1 MSSDTREDDPDV
13 TNAEKTTLTTNVEQ
27 CVRESK
33 GDFIAGGASG
43 IVERLL
49 SGDII
54 KSPWPGAHADESR
67 RDLTVESHIYKRLGS
82 HPRLIQI
89 IAWHP
94 KECSLIMEYMPNGC
108 LKDYLLA
115 NNEKVTTAQRLR
127 WAQEAAEGLQLLH
140 AANVIHCDVEPKN
153 FLLDA
158 DLSLKI
164 ADFSGSSLDGSN
176 ASACAGTRFL
186 PPSFDWR
193 SPPTI
198 QNDLFGL
205 GSTIYT
211 IMTGRYPFQEE
222 HGNSHL
228 KYRNLKISKPS
239 KVTSSPLPLRDETA
253 NPRNL
258 LRMKFQTSG
267 CRNPRNPRLRAE
279 GIAHGL

>member
-49 SGDII
+49 SGDIV

-211 IMTGRYPFQEE
+211 IMTGRYPFQEVSSRE
-222 HGNSHL
+222 VERLYAAQDFPDVTHTLCGAAIQRCWLFEIGSAQEV
-228 KYRNLKISKPS
+228 YNLIKEKGMNE
-239 KVTSSPLPLRDETA
+239 L
-253 NPRNL
+253 
-258 LRMKFQTSG
+258 
-267 CRNPRNPRLRAE
+267 
-279 GIAHGL
+279 